1 MHSLKKLGTN
11 VHVPVSQHIGICVPK
26 GVAGSDDFDM
36 VTFQRLAS
44 GYKIDGTDRVK
55 LCEENAEA
63 SG

>member
-1 MHSLKKLGTN
+1 M
-11 VHVPVSQHIGICVPK
+11 GICVPK
-26 GVAGSDDFDM
+26 GVAGSDDFEM